1 MDKNVRVIIRGL
13 HNTDSDESDMVID
26 VKGTYYN
33 KNGKHYICYEEKDEN
48 YNQAN
53 TNMLK
58 MRDDNIE
65 LIKRGNNATHLNFE
79 KGKINTTYYK
89 TFAGNLYIGVDTK
102 YMHVIEGDGRIEARI
117 EYALVMDEQKVSD
130 CVVEIQVIENI

>member
-48 YNQAN
+48 SNQAN

-58 MRDDNIE
+58 
-65 LIKRGNNATHLNFE
+65 
-79 KGKINTTYYK
+79 
-89 TFAGNLYIGVDTK
+89 
-102 YMHVIEGDGRIEARI
+102 
-117 EYALVMDEQKVSD
+117 
-130 CVVEIQVIENI
+130 